1 MSIIYVARSSKFS
14 KWGSDVGLSK
24 NLYKLGVT
32 DEPVKDLVA
41 RGWAGET
48 DWQLVKKQDVDGI
61 GEEEAVARLALKDK
75 MVDPNYYP
83 KLKGARGLFKIPI
96 EHVEN
101 SIVVA
106 RAMANNEVLDPG
118 KLKPADFASYMIEN
132 ALK

>member
-1 MSIIYVARSSKFS
+1 MSILYVAKSIKLA

-24 NLYKLGVT
+24 YLFKLGVA
-32 DEPVKDLVA
+32 EGPLKALVA
-41 RGWAGET
+41 QGWAGES
-48 DWQLVKKQDVDGI
+48 DWAVIKKQDVDGLD
-61 GEEEAVARLALKDK
+61 EEAAIARLALKEK

-83 KLKGARGLFKIPI
+83 KLKGARGIFKVPP

-118 KLKPADFASYMIEN
+118 KLKPADFAAFMIEN

>member
-1 MSIIYVARSSKFS
+1 MPTLYVAKSIKLA

-24 NLYKLGVT
+24 YLFKLGVA
-32 DEPVKDLVA
+32 DGSLKALVA
-41 RGWAGET
+41 QGWAGES
-48 DWQLVKKQDVDGI
+48 DWAVVKKQDVDGLD
-61 GEEEAVARLALKDK
+61 EAAAIARFAMKEK

-83 KLKGARGLFKIPI
+83 KLKGARGIFKVPP

-118 KLKPADFASYMIEN
+118 KLKPADFAAYMIEN